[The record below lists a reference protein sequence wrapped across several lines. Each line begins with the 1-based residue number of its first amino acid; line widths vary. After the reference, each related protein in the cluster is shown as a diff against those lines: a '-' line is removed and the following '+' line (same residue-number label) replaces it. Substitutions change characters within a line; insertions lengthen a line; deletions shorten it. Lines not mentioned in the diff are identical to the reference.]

1 MVSRETIMAPIY
13 PPIEGRMH
21 PTSVAEQTRQSQRKV
36 WPPIYAP
43 QAQLSYWLRL
53 ADTHYS
59 ESFEPQ
65 LKGCNIIASEWA
77 ALRELYR
84 PGRLSPSDVARAIG
98 MTRGGTS
105 KLIDRLVQ
113 KGLVEKRIGHYDR
126 RVRTVELTEDGQFL
140 VKYLAFSE
148 ERADRG
154 FFRRLRPRGRCQLMQ
169 GLKRT
174 LGVETKKYM
183 DEWISLDG
191 RGGQWVFQAAWR
203 SSLRQQSLTPSTSSS

>member
-1 MVSRETIMAPIY
+1 MY
-13 PPIEGRMH
+13 N
-21 PTSVAEQTRQSQRKV
+21 TSVAEPTRKSQRKV

-59 ESFEPQ
+59 EDLEPE
-65 LKGCNIIASEWA
+65 LKGCSIIASEWT

-98 MTRGGTS
+98 MTKGGTS
-105 KLIDRLVQ
+105 KLLDRLIQ
-113 KGLVEKRIGHYDR
+113 KGLVEKRIGHSDR
-126 RVRTVELTEDGQFL
+126 RFRTVELTEDGRYL
-140 VKYLAFSE
+140 VQLLAFSE
-148 ERADRG
+148 ERADRR
-154 FFRRLRPRGRCQLMQ
+154 FFRRLRLSGRCQLLK

-174 LGVETKKYM
+174 LGAETKKYM

-191 RGGQWVFQAAWR
+191 QGGQWVFQAAWR
-203 SSLRQQSLTPSTSSS
+203 SRLRQQSLSPSTSSSYEQSLQFLRGQLPEASTG